1 MTSDN
6 IAEYVGE
13 NNQFTEKPVTEY
25 PPVIQNNTV
34 TTKDYLYSNNIDTDL
49 LVVIGGLIVILFLMM
64 LIMYFINSLRHK
76 ELTEILTKISFP
88 EKSGSNSLKPEAVS
102 CNLLSLCVLAP
113 VFFTPR
119 KLAEVSREIIVA
131 SAQEI
136 AWTPGSSRIDGH
148 QAENITW
155 AISSQSPADKY
166 DLINKTSRVSPDSGR
181 FYEPDTVLD
190 HRERVAELAAKK
202 AQARQ
207 ALSIYLN
214 LPTLDE
220 AVNTLK
226 PWWPGLFDGDTPRL
240 LACGIRDVL
249 LEDVAQR
256 NIPLSHKKLRRALKA
271 ITRSESYLCAMK
283 AGACRYDTEGY
294 VTEHISQEEEA
305 YAAARLDKIRRQNRI
320 KAELQAVLDEK

>member
-25 PPVIQNNTV
+25 PPVIQDNTV

-76 ELTEILTKISFP
+76 EITGILEKISFP

-113 VFFTPR
+113 VFCTPR

-136 AWTPGSSRIDGH
+136 AWTPGSSRIDTTRRRISPGRFH
-148 QAENITW
+148 RSLLPISM
-155 AISSQSPADKY
+155 ISSIKRPVFLLTVAVFMNRTQFWITVNGYAFLFRSSFRTGVTGLKY
-166 DLINKTSRVSPDSGR
+166 
-181 FYEPDTVLD
+181 
-190 HRERVAELAAKK
+190 
-202 AQARQ
+202 
-207 ALSIYLN
+207 
-214 LPTLDE
+214 
-220 AVNTLK
+220 
-226 PWWPGLFDGDTPRL
+226 
-240 LACGIRDVL
+240 
-249 LEDVAQR
+249 
-256 NIPLSHKKLRRALKA
+256 
-271 ITRSESYLCAMK
+271 CA
-283 AGACRYDTEGY
+283 
-294 VTEHISQEEEA
+294 
-305 YAAARLDKIRRQNRI
+305 
-320 KAELQAVLDEK
+320 

>member
-25 PPVIQNNTV
+25 PPVIQDNTV

-136 AWTPGSSRIDGH
+136 AWTPGSSRMMATRRRISPGRFH
-148 QAENITW
+148 RSLLPISM
-155 AISSQSPADKY
+155 ISSIKRPVFLLTVAVFMNRTQFWITVSGYAFLFRSSFRMGVTGLKY
-166 DLINKTSRVSPDSGR
+166 
-181 FYEPDTVLD
+181 
-190 HRERVAELAAKK
+190 
-202 AQARQ
+202 
-207 ALSIYLN
+207 
-214 LPTLDE
+214 
-220 AVNTLK
+220 
-226 PWWPGLFDGDTPRL
+226 
-240 LACGIRDVL
+240 
-249 LEDVAQR
+249 
-256 NIPLSHKKLRRALKA
+256 
-271 ITRSESYLCAMK
+271 CA
-283 AGACRYDTEGY
+283 
-294 VTEHISQEEEA
+294 
-305 YAAARLDKIRRQNRI
+305 
-320 KAELQAVLDEK
+320 

>member
-25 PPVIQNNTV
+25 PPVIQDNIV

-76 ELTEILTKISFP
+76 ELTENTGKKYLFP
-88 EKSGSNSLKPEAVS
+88 EKSGSNLLKPEAVS

-113 VFFTPR
+113 VLCTPR

-148 QAENITW
+148 QGENITW
-155 AISSQSPADKY
+155 SEVLRLTDIVTEK
-166 DLINKTSRVSPDSGR
+166 VSSGR
-181 FYEPDTVLD
+181 AAGGYH
-190 HRERVAELAAKK
+190 HRHTGYTWSV
-202 AQARQ
+202 
-207 ALSIYLN
+207 S
-214 LPTLDE
+214 
-220 AVNTLK
+220 VN
-226 PWWPGLFDGDTPRL
+226 
-240 LACGIRDVL
+240 
-249 LEDVAQR
+249 
-256 NIPLSHKKLRRALKA
+256 
-271 ITRSESYLCAMK
+271 
-283 AGACRYDTEGY
+283 
-294 VTEHISQEEEA
+294 
-305 YAAARLDKIRRQNRI
+305 
-320 KAELQAVLDEK
+320 

>member
-25 PPVIQNNTV
+25 PPVIQDNTV

-119 KLAEVSREIIVA
+119 NTHCRVRFRVPSWITDLVLDPEQVVYPDLF
-131 SAQEI
+131 
-136 AWTPGSSRIDGH
+136 PGSI
-148 QAENITW
+148 
-155 AISSQSPADKY
+155 
-166 DLINKTSRVSPDSGR
+166 
-181 FYEPDTVLD
+181 
-190 HRERVAELAAKK
+190 
-202 AQARQ
+202 
-207 ALSIYLN
+207 
-214 LPTLDE
+214 
-220 AVNTLK
+220 
-226 PWWPGLFDGDTPRL
+226 
-240 LACGIRDVL
+240 
-249 LEDVAQR
+249 
-256 NIPLSHKKLRRALKA
+256 
-271 ITRSESYLCAMK
+271 
-283 AGACRYDTEGY
+283 
-294 VTEHISQEEEA
+294 
-305 YAAARLDKIRRQNRI
+305 
-320 KAELQAVLDEK
+320 

>member
-25 PPVIQNNTV
+25 PPVIQDNTV

-76 ELTEILTKISFP
+76 ELTEILEKISFP

-113 VFFTPR
+113 VFCTPR

-155 AISSQSPADKY
+155 A
-166 DLINKTSRVSPDSGR
+166 
-181 FYEPDTVLD
+181 EPV
-190 HRERVAELAAKK
+190 
-202 AQARQ
+202 
-207 ALSIYLN
+207 
-214 LPTLDE
+214 
-220 AVNTLK
+220 
-226 PWWPGLFDGDTPRL
+226 
-240 LACGIRDVL
+240 
-249 LEDVAQR
+249 
-256 NIPLSHKKLRRALKA
+256 
-271 ITRSESYLCAMK
+271 
-283 AGACRYDTEGY
+283 
-294 VTEHISQEEEA
+294 
-305 YAAARLDKIRRQNRI
+305 
-320 KAELQAVLDEK
+320 

>member
-25 PPVIQNNTV
+25 PPVIQDNTV

-88 EKSGSNSLKPEAVS
+88 EKSGSNLLKP
-102 CNLLSLCVLAP
+102 
-113 VFFTPR
+113 VFCKPR

-190 HRERVAELAAKK
+190 HRERV
-202 AQARQ
+202 R
-207 ALSIYLN
+207 
-214 LPTLDE
+214 
-220 AVNTLK
+220 
-226 PWWPGLFDGDTPRL
+226 LFIQIQFPHGSDWSEVLRL
-240 LACGIRDVL
+240 TDI
-249 LEDVAQR
+249 
-256 NIPLSHKKLRRALKA
+256 
-271 ITRSESYLCAMK
+271 
-283 AGACRYDTEGY
+283 
-294 VTEHISQEEEA
+294 VTEKVSSGRTAGGYHHRHTGYTWSVSV
-305 YAAARLDKIRRQNRI
+305 N
-320 KAELQAVLDEK
+320 